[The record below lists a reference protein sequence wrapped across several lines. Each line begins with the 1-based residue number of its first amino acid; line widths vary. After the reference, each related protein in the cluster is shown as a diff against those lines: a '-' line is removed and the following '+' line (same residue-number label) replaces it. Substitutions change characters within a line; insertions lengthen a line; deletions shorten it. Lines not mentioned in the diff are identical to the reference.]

1 MVDARTRTG
10 THALTLPL
18 NEKLDEHCEQKK
30 EKRLDG
36 EKKRKEKTKDE
47 KMPKWFLSSRQNDTN
62 TNSNTHTRA
71 HAMLFIL

>member
-30 EKRLDG
+30 EKLDE
-36 EKKRKEKTKDE
+36 EKKQRENE
-47 KMPKWFLSSRQNDTN
+47 G
-62 TNSNTHTRA
+62 
-71 HAMLFIL
+71 